1 MSYSS
6 GRSCHHHL
14 LLFSFFFLLLRTS
27 PATVTAVEDDGA
39 TTAVTVPSSREEMMQ
54 LAGYGE
60 EKLSTV
66 LVTGSL
72 VCHACSPPPSS
83 HDPPRAN
90 ENHDHGDDDH
100 QLHEWPI
107 PGALVAV
114 NCLTR
119 GNNRRSA
126 SVQTLTDEFG
136 DFAIDLPSELH
147 GIPEMDK
154 TCCVNVLRMPK
165 KTICRPAY
173 VQKHKALELSS
184 VGNGIRNYSAG
195 KITFLHSASKPLQ
208 ACSKTRHNIETEI
221 AK

>member
-14 LLFSFFFLLLRTS
+14 LLFSFFLLLLLTS
-27 PATVTAVEDDGA
+27 PATMTSVEDDGA

-90 ENHDHGDDDH
+90 ENHDHGDDD

-119 GNNRRSA
+119 GNKKRSA

-136 DFAIDLPSELH
+136 DFTIDLPSELH

-154 TCCVNVLRMPK
+154 TCCVTVLRMPK
-165 KTICRPAY
+165 KTTCRPAY
-173 VQKHKALELSS
+173 VQKHKALELYS

-195 KITFLHSASKPLQ
+195 KIPFLHSASKPLQ
-208 ACSKTRHNIETEI
+208 ACSKTRHTIETEI
-221 AK
+221 AI

>member
-14 LLFSFFFLLLRTS
+14 LLLFFFLLTS
-27 PATVTAVEDDGA
+27 PATMTAAGDNDNNSDT
-39 TTAVTVPSSREEMMQ
+39 TTAVIIPSASREEMVQ

-72 VCHACSPPPSS
+72 VCHACSPPPPSS
-83 HDPPRAN
+83 FSSSL
-90 ENHDHGDDDH
+90 DH

-114 NCLTR
+114 NCLSR
-119 GNNRRSA
+119 GNQRRST
-126 SVQTLTDEFG
+126 SVQTVTDEFG
-136 DFAIDLPSELH
+136 DFTIDLPSELH
-147 GIPEMDK
+147 GIPAMDK
-154 TCCVNVLRMPK
+154 TCCVKVLRMPK
-165 KTICRPAY
+165 TSTCRPAY

-184 VGNGIRNYSAG
+184 VGNGIRNYSTG
-195 KITFLHSASKPLQ
+195 KIEFLHSASKPLQ

-221 AK
+221 TM